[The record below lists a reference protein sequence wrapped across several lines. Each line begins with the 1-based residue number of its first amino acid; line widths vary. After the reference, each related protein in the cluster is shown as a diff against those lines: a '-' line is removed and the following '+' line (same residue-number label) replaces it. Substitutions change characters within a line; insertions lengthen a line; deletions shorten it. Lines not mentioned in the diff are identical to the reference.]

1 MGGKR
6 FKSERK
12 KTKRNQVRSGEKIR
26 FLNKNRD
33 QGKKETG
40 KGAGRK

>member
-1 MGGKR
+1 VARVSKP
-6 FKSERK
+6 K
-12 KTKRNQVRSGEKIR
+12 KNRNGVQGREKIK
-26 FLNKNRD
+26 FQKENRD